1 MPEDA
6 RAAFAKNF
14 SFLLDQ
20 RGKTQIDVS
29 RDLDVA
35 TGTVSSWAN
44 GLKYPRVD
52 KMQRLADYLGVRM
65 SILVEENGID
75 VFKREED
82 ENRLLT
88 AYRAASR
95 EARGYAMDI
104 LEKSA
109 AERKEKGDEPSSA
122 RMA

>member
-1 MPEDA
+1 MTLGE
-6 RAAFAKNF
+6 K
-14 SFLLDQ
+14 
-20 RGKTQIDVS
+20 I
-29 RDLDVA
+29 RDLRIKNNMTMDDLA
-35 TGTVSSWAN
+35 
-44 GLKYPRVD
+44 
-52 KMQRLADYLGVRM
+52 RLLGVQR
-65 SILVEENGID
+65 SAVNKYEKGIVTNLRRSTIADLARIFQVSPCYFLEDDSSLTETTSHEES
-75 VFKREED
+75 
-82 ENRLLT
+82 RLLT